1 MALPIEI
8 SPNPLVTSTVEIRFI
23 SELEKPKL
31 LPLVYKKFQNDLPN
45 LNENTIPIQ
54 IKALDPLFKYSPD
67 FILSNNDFSLSFG
80 INVISFENVADYK
93 LWSNYYPFIVNC
105 LKDFFELGIVK
116 FVERIGVRYASVF
129 DHTEKI
135 SDVITSIP
143 SLSING
149 YEQKFG
155 LYRCDLVKD
164 DVNLHL
170 QIADN
175 VKVTKNNKFLSGSY
189 IDIDAFFS
197 QKIEPD
203 ENVFTNIDK
212 LHTQQKEVFFS
223 LIKKSFLDT
232 LTVKY

>member
-80 INVISFENVADYK
+80 INVISFENVSDYK
-93 LWSNYYPFIVNC
+93 LWSNYYPFIVNS
-105 LKDFFELGIVK
+105 LKGFFELGIVK

-129 DHTEKI
+129 DHAEKI

-143 SLSING
+143 SLSIEG

-164 DVNLHL
+164 DINLHL
-170 QIADN
+170 QIAEN

-197 QKIEPD
+197 QKTEPD
-203 ENVFTNIDK
+203 ETVFTIVDK